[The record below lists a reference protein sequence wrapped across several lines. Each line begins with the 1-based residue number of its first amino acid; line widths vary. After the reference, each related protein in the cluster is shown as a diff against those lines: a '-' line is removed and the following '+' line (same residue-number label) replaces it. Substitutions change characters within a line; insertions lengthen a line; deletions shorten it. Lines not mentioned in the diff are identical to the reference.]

1 MWLPQDLTGHTA
13 GSIMHGICLTEF
25 NQHFLLCVPKAAF
38 SSCPQNIDLFPKT

>member
-13 GSIMHGICLTEF
+13 GICLTEF